1 MQEKHQIQDLM
12 GVTMEKIRDMVDVQ
26 TIIGDP
32 IVVSDTV
39 TIIPVSKVSYGFASG
54 GSDLPAK
61 STPKDLFGGGAGAG
75 GGLSNKGAGEKKL
88 ELDRRRIEKRIS
100 ELNRELKVMEKD
112 RETQR
117 KRRKESELPS
127 VALVGYTN
135 AGKSTL
141 MNKMLDIWMGDTEK
155 RFWKR
160 ICCSPRWIRRC
171 AESAPEIT
179 GIFCCR
185 IR

>member
-1 MQEKHQIQDLM
+1 M
-12 GVTMEKIRDMVDVQ
+12 
-26 TIIGDP
+26 
-32 IVVSDTV
+32 
-39 TIIPVSKVSYGFASG
+39 PV
-54 GSDLPAK
+54 P
-61 STPKDLFGGGAGAG
+61 G

-141 MNKMLDIWMGDTEK
+141 MNKMLDIWMGDTGEK
-155 RFWKR
+155 GSGKGYAVRHAGYDGAQNQ
-160 ICCSPRWIRRC
+160 PRR
-171 AESAPEIT
+171 
-179 GIFCCR
+179 
-185 IR
+185 